1 MTVVRVYHWV
11 KNKNANP
18 TESGQKVKCLYN
30 KSAQLQFLKTWTRS
44 RVWKSQTTL
53 LHEIPFHLLLLCP
66 PSVNFLPDGLPF
78 LGLGLTTSTESG
90 SALFILVVQ
99 RLESRRDSRLN
110 LKQSEARKM
119 RIRVHEWIK
128 SGNQRWWRNRIKRY
142 EILVGCRAVVSKIF
156 EEGP

>member
-1 MTVVRVYHWV
+1 MLI
-11 KNKNANP
+11 
-18 TESGQKVKCLYN
+18 QQ

-78 LGLGLTTSTESG
+78 LGLGLSTSTESG

-110 LKQSEARKM
+110 LKQSKARKM
-119 RIRVHEWIK
+119 RIWVHNLLSFYRIFQKLCLEWIT
-128 SGNQRWWRNRIKRY
+128 SGNQRWWRNSIKLY
-142 EILVGCRAVVSKIF
+142 EILVGCRAVVSKMF
-156 EEGP
+156 EGANWILKRVLRA